1 MSYLRSMERQPGP
14 LRKAGLPEQG
24 SRLLYL
30 LPSEVTSC
38 RQDGDHRYFSMAI
51 DTKTLKPLIADEL
64 ARTEDTPVTT
74 HIRSLLVEMMLQSLP
89 IGSLVLALP
98 ALARWQ

>member
-1 MSYLRSMERQPGP
+1 
-14 LRKAGLPEQG
+14 
-24 SRLLYL
+24 
-30 LPSEVTSC
+30 
-38 RQDGDHRYFSMAI
+38 MAI

-64 ARTEDTPVTT
+64 ARTEDTRVTM
-74 HIRSLLVEMMLQSLP
+74 HIRSLLVEMMLQPLP